1 MDTAQPLQK
10 APGRQIFTHEIV
22 ASSIQANLTGIQHFG
37 IKSLELFGSVA
48 RNQATTSSDL
58 DFLVEF
64 NGPATFD
71 RYMDLKFFLE
81 DLFKCPVDLITKRS
95 LKPQLKATV
104 LKEAIRVA

>member
-1 MDTAQPLQK
+1 MSKKLVLTHK
-10 APGRQIFTHEIV
+10 AVE
-22 ASSIQANLTGIQHFG
+22 ACIQAHLKSIRSFG
-37 IKSLELFGSVA
+37 VNYLALFGSVA

-64 NGPATFD
+64 NGSATFD

-81 DLFKCPVDLITKRS
+81 DLFECPVDLITKRS